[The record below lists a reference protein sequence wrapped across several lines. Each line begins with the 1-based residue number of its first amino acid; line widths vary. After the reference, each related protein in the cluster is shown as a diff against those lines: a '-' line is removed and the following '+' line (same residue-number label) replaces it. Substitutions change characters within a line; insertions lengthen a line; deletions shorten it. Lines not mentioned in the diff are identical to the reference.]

1 MDACASLYMGE
12 EGSSVCVCSTHV
24 YSMCGYSSSEALP
37 YSSVK
42 RVFVDSCTCKEVFDT
57 AGKKRLSLEIQ

>member
-1 MDACASLYMGE
+1 M
-12 EGSSVCVCSTHV
+12 CVCSTHV
-24 YSMCGYSSSEALP
+24 YSMCGYTSSEALP

-42 RVFVDSCTCKEVFDT
+42 RVFVDCCTCKEVFDT